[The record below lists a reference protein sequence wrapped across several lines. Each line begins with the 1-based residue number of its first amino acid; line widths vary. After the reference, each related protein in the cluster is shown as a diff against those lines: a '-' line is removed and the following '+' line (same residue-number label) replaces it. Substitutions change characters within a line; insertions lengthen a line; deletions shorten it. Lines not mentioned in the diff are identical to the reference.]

1 MDTLTVEPFAQIA
14 ILNEW
19 MDALFASKAWARIM
33 QLPPGAWIG
42 GGTLAVIVLLGWAV
56 AIGRMWERAQRRKK
70 PSGKES
76 KGWLKAVG
84 FAILFVLP
92 GGMIGAAAVAVIVGK
107 KHWRASAVLIQF
119 LSVIPFLAVGWLS
132 WTGFPWPWIA
142 EDIWVNGTLGLTFGL
157 LQLWATLKLLRE
169 AWGERPNRVAWWPP
183 LALWMQTLFLMDAAL
198 VVFL

>member
-1 MDTLTVEPFAQIA
+1 MAQIT

-19 MDALFASKAWARIM
+19 LNAFYSSTAWSRIM
-33 QLPPGAWIG
+33 QLPSGAWIG
-42 GGTLAVIVLLGWAV
+42 GGTLLVVVLLGWMV
-56 AIGRMWERAQRRKK
+56 ALDRMWERTHRHKR
-70 PSGKES
+70 PSGQPS

-84 FAILFVLP
+84 LAVLFVLP

-119 LSVIPFLAVGWLS
+119 LAVVPFLAVGWLS

-157 LQLWATLKLLRE
+157 LQLWATLKMLRE
-169 AWGERPNRVAWWPP
+169 AWGEPPENVAWWPP
-183 LALWMQTLFLMDAAL
+183 LALWTQTLFLADAAL
-198 VVFL
+198 VIFI